1 MSDYV
6 ENSLETN
13 TAIINELKELG
24 LELKEQEKQS
34 DNVYYQAG
42 LEVAKQLVVK
52 RLKRIASA
60 LIHDSAD
67 KWVNKD

>member
-1 MSDYV
+1 MNYS

-24 LELKEQEKQS
+24 IELKKQENES

-67 KWVNKD
+67 KWVNND

>member
-1 MSDYV
+1 MDYSQ
-6 ENSLETN
+6 NSLETN
-13 TAIINELKELG
+13 TAIINELKDLG
-24 LELKEQEKQS
+24 LEIKEQESQS
-34 DNVYYQAG
+34 DSVYYQAG

-52 RLKRIASA
+52 RLKRIASV

>member
-1 MSDYV
+1 MDYSQ
-6 ENSLETN
+6 NSLETN

-42 LEVAKQLVVK
+42 LEVSKQLVVK
-52 RLKRIASA
+52 RLKRIASV
-60 LIHDSAD
+60 LIHDSTD
-67 KWVNKD
+67 RWVNKD